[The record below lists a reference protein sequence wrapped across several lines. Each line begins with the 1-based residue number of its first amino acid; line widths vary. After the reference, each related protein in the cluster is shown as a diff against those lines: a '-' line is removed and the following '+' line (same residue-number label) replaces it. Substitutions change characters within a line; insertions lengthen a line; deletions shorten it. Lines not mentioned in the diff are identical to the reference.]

1 MKKKAYLYCMPL
13 FFQLQFTSVTFF
25 WLLGCLALGIGYAFI
40 LYGSSAHLNKNLR
53 NFLFLLRAVVIT
65 ILSFLLFAPLVRNIN
80 TTVEKP
86 LIIIAQDN
94 SASIIVSKTKNFNG
108 RSYASNLKK
117 LEATLGEDYDVRT
130 FNFGAEVKSGLDLQF
145 NAPVTDIASLF
156 TLIEDQFSNRNI
168 GAVIIGSD
176 GIYNRGSNPQYEA
189 KNLKTLVYTIAMGDT
204 IAKRDLL
211 ISNVNYNNITYLDN
225 QFQVEISVEAY
236 QSQGSSSVLTVS
248 DNSGTLFSRP
258 VTIGSNEYR
267 ITLPIT
273 LLAKRK
279 GIQQYNISLSP
290 IANELSARN
299 NSQTIFVEVID
310 GRQKVVIIAN
320 SPHPD
325 LTALKQSIE
334 INQNYS
340 VKVALADMVSPAD
353 IAEAGLVILHQLP
366 SLNNTALDIL
376 KMSASKPLLYVLG
389 AQSNVSTFSAS
400 QPVLGITSTGN
411 LQEAIASFEP
421 DFYAFTLTDAYKQR
435 IRNFPPLLS
444 PFGNYGLKGPGSI
457 VMSQQI
463 GKLVT
468 KMPLLVF
475 GEDAQRKIG
484 VLAGEGI
491 WRWRLEDFQE
501 SRNHEAIDELIVTTV
516 QYLSTR
522 EDKRKFRVYASKNV
536 FDENEHVILNSEL
549 YNDAFELVNTPD
561 VNVSLTNKAGKS
573 YSFVFSRTANAYS
586 LDAGILPAGAY
597 SYNARTELGKV
608 KHSAAGQFVITQ
620 QQAEFK
626 QTRANHQ
633 LLFSLSQQ
641 SGGKMIFP
649 DQLQEL
655 PKLIKANENVKT
667 VSYEDRKYEEPINLK
682 LIFFL
687 ILALLTVEW
696 FTRKRNGEV

>member
-1 MKKKAYLYCMPL
+1 MPL
-13 FFQLQFTSVTFF
+13 LLQLQFTSNTFL
-25 WLLGCLALGIGYAFI
+25 WLLGCLALGIGYALL
-40 LYGSSAHLNKNLR
+40 LYGSSAHLNKTLR
-53 NFLFLLRAVVIT
+53 NSLFLLRAVVIT
-65 ILSFLLFAPLVRNIN
+65 IISFLLFAPLIRSVN

-94 SASIIVSKTKNFNG
+94 SASIIVSKTKDFNA
-108 RSYASNLKK
+108 RSYAGSLQK
-117 LEATLGEDYDVRT
+117 LEATLSTDYDVRS

-145 NAPVTDIASLF
+145 NAPVTDMASVF
-156 TLIEDQFSNRNI
+156 KLIEDQFSNRNI

-189 KNLKTLVYTIAMGDT
+189 KNLKTSVYTVAMGDT

-258 VTIGSNEYR
+258 VTINSNEFR

-279 GIQQYNISLSP
+279 GIQQYDIRLSRVS
-290 IANELSARN
+290 NELSARN

-310 GRQKVVIIAN
+310 GRQKVLILAG

-334 INQNYS
+334 INKNYS
-340 VKVALADMVSPAD
+340 VKVALADMLSPTD
-353 IAEAGLVILHQLP
+353 VAEAGLVILHQLP
-366 SLNNTALDIL
+366 SVNNKAQEIL
-376 KMSASKPLLYVLG
+376 KMSSAKPVLYVLG
-389 AQSNVSTFSAS
+389 AQSDVSAFSSS
-400 QPVLGITSTGN
+400 QSILGVTSTGN
-411 LQEAIASFEP
+411 TQEAIASFDP
-421 DFYAFTLTDAYKQR
+421 DFYAFTLTDVHKQR
-435 IRNFPPLLS
+435 IRNFAPLLS
-444 PFGNYGLKGPGSI
+444 PFGNYGLKGPGSV
-457 VMSQQI
+457 VMNQQI

-484 VLAGEGI
+484 ILAGEGI

-501 SRNHEAIDELIVTTV
+501 NGNHEAIDELVVKTV
-516 QYLSTR
+516 QYISTR
-522 EDKRKFRVYASKNV
+522 EDKRKFRVYPSKNA
-536 FDENEHVILNSEL
+536 FDENEHVILNAEL

-561 VNVSLTNKAGKS
+561 VNISLTHKTGKS
-573 YSFVFSRTANAYS
+573 YSFVFSRTGNAYS
-586 LDAGILPAGAY
+586 LDAGVLPAGSY
-597 SYNARTELGKV
+597 SYNARTELGKI

-649 DQLQEL
+649 DQLQRL
-655 PKLIKANENVKT
+655 PELIKANENVKT

-687 ILALLTVEW
+687 ILALLTLEW
-696 FTRKRNGEV
+696 FSRKRNGEV